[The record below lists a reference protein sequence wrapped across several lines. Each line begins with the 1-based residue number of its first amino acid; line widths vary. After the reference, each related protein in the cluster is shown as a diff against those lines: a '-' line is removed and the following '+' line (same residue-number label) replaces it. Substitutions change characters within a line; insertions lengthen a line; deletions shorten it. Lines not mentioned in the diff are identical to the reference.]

1 MLRVFYCSVVLLL
14 LAAGVAA
21 QGLYMPRN
29 IQQAYQ
35 KGTRSMNGAPGP
47 QYWQNSGR
55 YQIDITA
62 NPPDRTIRGTE
73 TISYSNN
80 SPDTLK
86 SIVIRMICN
95 LHKYQAPR
103 SGYASSDFLT
113 PGVTIDSLVIN
124 GRPHAFN
131 NDVGTVAP
139 VRLPSALLP
148 KDSLQLRIAWH
159 YEVSVQ
165 SGREGMI
172 DSTTFFL
179 AYFYPRVSVYD
190 DYNGWDRIE
199 HTDRAEFYSDF
210 NDYTVAVKVPAN
222 YVVWATGNLMNAEEV
237 LQPGVAQRL
246 EKSYTSDEIMHIATR
261 DDMQQHRVTRQ
272 NDWNTWR
279 WTASH
284 IADMTV
290 GLSDHYVWD
299 ASSVVVDSSSGRRS
313 SVQAAYNDTATDF
326 HHSVAFGR
334 YALNWFSHHWPGVPY
349 PFPKMTAFQGYAD
362 MEYPMMVNDQTVGN
376 DLGFAQLVQDHEIA
390 HTYFPFYMGI
400 NETRYAFMDEGWAT
414 TFEYLIALAEKG
426 KQQADAFYK
435 QFRVDRYIHDPS
447 AEEDQPI
454 ISMSTQVSGMGY
466 GSNAYGKASL
476 AYLAL
481 KDLLGDAL
489 FKRCLHTYMSRWN
502 GKHPIPWDFFYSFSD
517 ASGQNLDWFWNNWFF
532 SYNYIDLSVGQV
544 TQKGSTATVN
554 IVNKGGFAI
563 PFDVVARFEDG
574 TTSTHH
580 QTPALWKNNQKE
592 ATVRFPAA
600 KKLVSVQLEGG
611 LFMDATEANNN
622 WNAK

>member
-14 LAAGVAA
+14 LAAGVQA

-29 IQQAYQ
+29 IQQAYR

-103 SGYASSDFLT
+103 SGYASKDFLT
-113 PGVTIDSLVIN
+113 PGVSIDSLVIN
-124 GRPHAFN
+124 GRPHVFN

-139 VRLPSALLP
+139 VRLPTALLP

-210 NDYTVAVKVPAN
+210 NDYVVSVKVPRN

-246 EKSYTSDEIMHIATR
+246 EKSYTSDEVLHIATR

-362 MEYPMMVNDQTVGN
+362 MEYPMMVNDGTVGN

-414 TFEYLIALAEKG
+414 TFEYLIAIAEKG

-489 FKRCLHTYMSRWN
+489 FKRCLHAYMSRWN

-532 SYNYIDLSVGQV
+532 SNNYIDLSIGQV
-544 TQKGSTATVN
+544 TQKGGTATVN

-574 TTSTHH
+574 TTNTLH
-580 QTPALWKNNQKE
+580 QTPALWKNNPKE
-592 ATVRFPAA
+592 ATVRFPAG

-611 LFMDATEANNN
+611 LFMDATEADNN
-622 WNAK
+622 WKAK

>member
-237 LQPGVAQRL
+237 LQLGVAQRL